1 MSPKRHDQE
10 FVQKTWTLALMCAK
24 YCLLDVMDVFWE
36 LAQLSECVSDLK

>member
-24 YCLLDVMDVFWE
+24 YCLLDVFIENLKFMVARYE
-36 LAQLSECVSDLK
+36 VDL